1 MSAVSASF
9 CRHALSRSGRLTR
22 PSALAPA
29 ASCIANQR
37 RHLNLHE
44 YQAWGIFKDF
54 GVSVPKSTPAFSV
67 KEVDELSKE
76 FGAEVVIKSQVMT
89 GGRGLGHF
97 KESGLQGG
105 VHLTST
111 DKVVG
116 LAEKMLGNTLV
127 TKQTGE
133 TGLPVHTVMLCER
146 FQIKNEKYFAI
157 LMDRGSGGPLLVGSK
172 VGGTSIEDIA
182 AEDPTAILKMPID
195 IMDGISEAEASD
207 FASKMGFT
215 GDQVKAAASNIMGL
229 YKVFIECDCTQ
240 IEINPLAELTDGRV
254 IVCDAKVEFDDNA
267 SFRQK
272 DIFAKRD
279 TSQENPLEVEAKE
292 CDLNY
297 IKLDG
302 SVAIMVN
309 GAGLA
314 MATMDLVNQCG
325 GTPANFLDVGGA
337 ANRQTCK
344 AAFKLLQTDPNVK
357 VLFVNIFGGIMK
369 CDVIADGV
377 VGAVQEMGLKL
388 PLVVRLE
395 GTNVEQGKKIINESG
410 LPVYF
415 YDDFTT
421 AAKKAVEIS
430 KAPRHASLGIVRL
443 DYDYPASPGDIDH
456 PDSFSYDVFYRAVPG
471 LTFEMC
477 QQGVMPEDVK
487 AEFLD
492 AVKFLIDV
500 KGVSAITGDC
510 GFMMYFQKLARTITT
525 HEPVFMSALVSLP
538 AVTCAYAHDEL
549 IGIFTANGESLE
561 PMHDLIKDEC
571 GVDTHEHRYIIV
583 GCEDIP
589 GFEAVA
595 LGTKVDYDKVEPGVV
610 KRALE
615 TQAAHPTMRAILFEC
630 TELPQFSDAVRH
642 ATGLPVYDAITT
654 CNLFMEGLRDNER
667 FGKNNWHAKWDGEQ
681 EEYKFGAEL
690 TKEQQAK
697 LVNKPAASTF
707 FTPVEAI
714 GA

>member
-314 MATMDLVNQCG
+314 MATMDLVNQVG
-325 GTPANFLDVGGA
+325 GSPANFLDVGGA

-395 GTNVEQGKKIINESG
+395 GTNVEAGKKIIDESG

-421 AAKKAVEIS
+421 AAKKAVELS
-430 KAPRHASLGIVRL
+430 KA
-443 DYDYPASPGDIDH
+443 
-456 PDSFSYDVFYRAVPG
+456 
-471 LTFEMC
+471 
-477 QQGVMPEDVK
+477 
-487 AEFLD
+487 
-492 AVKFLIDV
+492 
-500 KGVSAITGDC
+500 
-510 GFMMYFQKLARTITT
+510 
-525 HEPVFMSALVSLP
+525 
-538 AVTCAYAHDEL
+538 
-549 IGIFTANGESLE
+549 
-561 PMHDLIKDEC
+561 
-571 GVDTHEHRYIIV
+571 
-583 GCEDIP
+583 
-589 GFEAVA
+589 
-595 LGTKVDYDKVEPGVV
+595 
-610 KRALE
+610 
-615 TQAAHPTMRAILFEC
+615 
-630 TELPQFSDAVRH
+630 
-642 ATGLPVYDAITT
+642 
-654 CNLFMEGLRDNER
+654 
-667 FGKNNWHAKWDGEQ
+667 
-681 EEYKFGAEL
+681 
-690 TKEQQAK
+690 
-697 LVNKPAASTF
+697 
-707 FTPVEAI
+707 
-714 GA
+714 